1 VKVGEGMP
9 RAVPARSFSLR
20 WGVGAVLAA
29 GLISGCSGSAEPAPS
44 GSPGGASPSVV
55 HSGSPSASPSGS
67 VSGSPSVSPS
77 PSSSAPSAPVSIPAA
92 ARAHTEA
99 GGIEFAKFVVLEASK
114 AFNTNDTS
122 GLSAVVEPGCRG
134 CDAILTTVTKQ
145 KAAGVHVDR
154 VRADVQG
161 AQMSSPFASQ
171 GFDVDVLGTE
181 DAATLVDASGRKVDD
196 LPAKEL
202 WMRIAVM
209 WAGDAWRVKE
219 MILVQP

>member
-1 VKVGEGMP
+1 MKVGEGMP

-114 AFNTNDTS
+114 AFNTND
-122 GLSAVVEPGCRG
+122 LSTFNQLVEPGCKS
-134 CDAILTTVTKQ
+134 CVAIQQEVASQQASKRR
-145 KAAGVHVDR
+145 VDR
-154 VRADVQG
+154 VRLALKG
-161 AQMSSPFASQ
+161 AQLSSRMSPE
-171 GFDVDVLGTE
+171 GFDVDVVGTE
-181 DAATLVDASGRKVDD
+181 QAANVVDAHGQIVKKMLDQ
-196 LPAKEL
+196 KL
-202 WMRIAVM
+202 WMRVAVV
-209 WAGDAWRVKE
+209 WKTDRWQVQE
-219 MILVQP
+219 MAAVTP